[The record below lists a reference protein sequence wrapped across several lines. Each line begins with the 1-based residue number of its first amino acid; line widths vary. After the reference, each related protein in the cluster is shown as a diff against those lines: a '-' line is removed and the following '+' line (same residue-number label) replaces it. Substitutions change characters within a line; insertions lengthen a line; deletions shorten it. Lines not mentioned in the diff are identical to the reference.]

1 MVRAA
6 YYLGIQYR
14 LRIYPATWYQSTG
27 CLGTGHA
34 RLSMSSQTNWI
45 PRRSQ
50 LLMSFLDRHG
60 VHAFYHR
67 PWRSPLVQLGVTHFA
82 TAYPAKLMRL
92 KPRRNRCVGAVPIC
106 YQCPPPDLA
115 PINA

>member
-6 YYLGIQYR
+6 YCLGIQYR

-34 RLSMSSQTNWI
+34 RLSVSSQTNWI

-50 LLMSFLDRHG
+50 LLLSFLDRHG

-67 PWRSPLVQLGVTHFA
+67 PWRSPLVQLGVTYFA

-92 KPRRNRCVGAVPIC
+92 KPRRNRCVGRGTNLLPMPSPASSPC
-106 YQCPPPDLA
+106 
-115 PINA
+115 

>member
-1 MVRAA
+1 MARAA

-50 LLMSFLDRHG
+50 LLLSFLDRHG

-67 PWRSPLVQLGVTHFA
+67 PWRSPLVQLGVTYFA

-92 KPRRNRCVGAVPIC
+92 KPRRNRCVGRGTNLLPMPSPTSSP
-106 YQCPPPDLA
+106 Y
-115 PINA
+115 